1 MFALTRED
9 KIAPYTRRTIH
20 IRTTH
25 ILITSEQKKNKNLL
39 RTVDTRLSNK
49 WCLSPIWL
57 LDTRLDSDF
66 NEQLFKELLKFYK
79 EIDQGITTKCDLVHY
94 EAPRF
99 NHLKAIILSSV
110 GDAVADFEN
119 LNSPASPSEFPFEMC
134 SAWITIM
141 PPGENYLMHTHPNAI
156 LTGTYYISTPL
167 NSGDIAFIDTQ
178 EIALDP
184 ISGKAKIIKIPPKE
198 GNLVFFPAYLM
209 HEVQTNNSSEGRI
222 SITFD
227 LKLKD
232 SNLKETDKKVART
245 IVDNYER
252 FVAKTK

>member
-1 MFALTRED
+1 MM
-9 KIAPYTRRTIH
+9 
-20 IRTTH
+20 
-25 ILITSEQKKNKNLL
+25 TSDQKKNKNLF
-39 RTVDTRLSNK
+39 RAVDNQMSNK

-57 LDTRLDSDF
+57 VDTSLDAVF
-66 NEQLFKELLKFYK
+66 NQQLFKELLKFYK
-79 EIDQGITTKCDLVHY
+79 DIDQGITAKCDLVHY
-94 EAPRF
+94 DASSF
-99 NHLKAIILSSV
+99 NHLKDLILSSV
-110 GDAVADFEN
+110 GEAVAEFEN
-119 LNSPASPSEFPFEMC
+119 MSPPASPSELPFEMC

-156 LTGTYYISTPL
+156 LTGTYYISTPP

-184 ISGKAKIIKIPPKE
+184 VSGTAKIIRIPPKE

-209 HEVQTNNSSEGRI
+209 HEVQTNNSNEGRI

-232 SNLKETDKKVART
+232 SNLKETDKNVART

-252 FVAKTK
+252 FVAKTQ

>member
-1 MFALTRED
+1 MM
-9 KIAPYTRRTIH
+9 
-20 IRTTH
+20 
-25 ILITSEQKKNKNLL
+25 TSDQKKNKNLF
-39 RTVDTRLSNK
+39 RAVDNRMSNK

-57 LDTRLDSDF
+57 VDTSLDTVF
-66 NEQLFKELLKFYK
+66 NQQLFKELLKFYK
-79 EIDQGITTKCDLVHY
+79 DIDQGITTKCDLVHY
-94 EAPRF
+94 DASSF
-99 NHLKAIILSSV
+99 NHLKDLILSSV
-110 GDAVADFEN
+110 GEAVADFEN
-119 LNSPASPSEFPFEMC
+119 MSPPASPSELPFEMC

-156 LTGTYYISTPL
+156 LTGTYYISTPA

-184 ISGKAKIIKIPPKE
+184 VSGTAKIIRIPPKE

-209 HEVQTNNSSEGRI
+209 HEVQTNNSNEGRI

-252 FVAKTK
+252 FVAKTQ

>member
-1 MFALTRED
+1 MM
-9 KIAPYTRRTIH
+9 
-20 IRTTH
+20 
-25 ILITSEQKKNKNLL
+25 TSDQKKNKNLF
-39 RTVDTRLSNK
+39 RAVDTRLSNK

-57 LDTRLDSDF
+57 VETSLDSVF
-66 NEQLFKELLKFYK
+66 NQQLFKELLKFYK
-79 EIDQGITTKCDLVHY
+79 DIDQGLTTKCDLIHY
-94 EAPRF
+94 NAASF
-99 NHLKAIILSSV
+99 NQLKNVIMSSV
-110 GDAVADFEN
+110 GEAVAEFEN
-119 LNSPASPSEFPFEMC
+119 ISPPESLDQLPFEMC

-141 PPGENYLMHTHPNAI
+141 PPGENYVMHTHPNAI
-156 LTGTYYISTPL
+156 LTGTYYISTPQ

-184 ISGKAKIIKIPPKE
+184 VSGTAKIIRIPPKE

-209 HEVQTNNSSEGRI
+209 HEVQTNNSNEGRI

-252 FVAKTK
+252 FVAKTQ

>member
-1 MFALTRED
+1 M
-9 KIAPYTRRTIH
+9 
-20 IRTTH
+20 
-25 ILITSEQKKNKNLL
+25 ITSDHTKNKNLL

-57 LDTRLDSDF
+57 VDTGFDSGF
-66 NEQLFKELLKFYK
+66 NQQLLKELLKFYK
-79 EIDQGITTKCDLVHY
+79 DIDQGVTATCDLVHY
-94 EAPRF
+94 DASSF
-99 NHLKAIILSSV
+99 NHLKEVILSSV
-110 GDAVADFEN
+110 GEAVAEFEN
-119 LNSPASPSEFPFEMC
+119 MSPPASPDNLPFEMC

-141 PPGENYLMHTHPNAI
+141 PPGENYLIHTHPNAI

-178 EIALDP
+178 DVALDP
-184 ISGKAKIIKIPPKE
+184 VAGTAKIISIPPKE

-245 IVDNYER
+245 IVENYER
-252 FVAKTK
+252 FVAKTQ